1 MKNST
6 KYLIYEGVIVVG
18 IILLLFFAMQSCKT
32 VYRDIHHYDTTYLSK
47 TKYDSLYFYDSIYV
61 KEKGDTIYIDKTH
74 FKTIYRDLIDT
85 VYKYKV
91 DTVKVP
97 QIEEKVVVT
106 NELNWWQKILIY
118 LGLFFTVITA
128 FSIYKKIKSIWK

>member
-6 KYLIYEGVIVVG
+6 KYMICEGLVVAG
-18 IILLLFFAMQSCKT
+18 IILLLFFSLPGCKT
-32 VYRDIHHYDTTYLSK
+32 VEHISHYDTVYLSK
-47 TKYDSLYFYDSIYV
+47 IKYDSLYFYDSIYI
-61 KEKGDTIYIDKTH
+61 KEKGDTVFIDRTH

-97 QIEEKVVVT
+97 QIEEKVVIT

-118 LGLFFTVITA
+118 VGLVFTVITA